1 MHPSAQ
7 HSSDSYPI
15 FDWLRFVLA
24 SAVVLTHAGAG
35 WWGNVGDFSV
45 CVFFSLSGW
54 LIGGILL
61 KTNAPELPK
70 FFFNRSIRIWIP
82 YAVAIALLYCLAAA
96 REGMNEH
103 FFKFL
108 FYDLTFT
115 HYWFIPKVPEVI
127 NLMPLKGS
135 GAMFWSISVEE
146 QFYLLAPLVI
156 LFAPKGRSI
165 LVWVALSLL
174 ALAFNYHYASIALG
188 VLAAVCRSQFG
199 NWHSIGINRLT
210 LMAVTVGSIFTIV
223 ISAALY
229 KVFAPMAAI
238 GIVLLCAIEGKRSN
252 VGQLLG
258 GVSYPL
264 YLNHYLGIFLAN
276 AFGKFFALHSV
287 LKISL
292 SYIFA
297 FGVGLVL
304 YLVVDRWV
312 LQHKQ
317 SAYSDARGKSV
328 MIVAYGLI
336 CLGVVIHF
344 LVFE

>member
-1 MHPSAQ
+1 
-7 HSSDSYPI
+7 
-15 FDWLRFVLA
+15 VLA

-82 YAVAIALLYCLAAA
+82 YAVAIALLYGLAAA

-115 HYWFIPKVPEVI
+115 HYWFIPKVPEVT

-165 LVWVALSLL
+165 LVWGALSLL
-174 ALAFNYHYASIALG
+174 ALALNYHYASIALG

-199 NWHSIGINRLT
+199 NWHFAGFNRLALWT
-210 LMAVTVGSIFTIV
+210 ITVGSIFAITA
-223 ISAALY
+223 SASLY
-229 KVFAPMAAI
+229 QVFVPVAAI
-238 GIVLLCAIEGKRSN
+238 GIVLLCALEGKRSN
-252 VGQLLG
+252 LGQLIG
-258 GVSYPL
+258 GVSYPM
-264 YLNHYLGIFLAN
+264 YLNHYLGIFIGN
-276 AFGKFFALHSV
+276 ALGKFFSLHST

-297 FGVGLVL
+297 VGVGLVL
-304 YLVVDRWV
+304 YLAVDRWV

-317 SAYSDARGKSV
+317 SAYSDARGKTV
-328 MIVAYGLI
+328 MITAYELI
-336 CLGVVIHF
+336 GLGVALHF
-344 LVFE
+344 LVFK